1 MLVLLLGAAGA
12 VSTAAAQGQV
22 APPSE
27 PPAPAPARAPSLL
40 TTNPFLGGVP
50 AGTATSEPLS
60 LSILDAINR
69 ALEHNLGVLMA
80 QEGVGR
86 AQGARWRALSGLLP
100 TVSGRVSETRQVVN
114 LAAFGFPLPPGIP
127 AIVGPFN
134 VFDARVYLTQAVLDF
149 HALNDARA
157 EAHNIAAA
165 EFCTRAPAISSSSS
179 RRTRICRRLPPRL
192 ARTRRGRRWK
202 RPRRFITRPSI

>member
-22 APPSE
+22 PPSSEPTPAPP
-27 PPAPAPARAPSLL
+27 RAPSLI

-134 VFDARVYLTQAVLDF
+134 VFDARLYLTQAVLDF
-149 HALNDARA
+149 HALNDAVPG
-157 EAHNIAAA
+157 HNIAAA
-165 EFCTRAPAISSSSS
+165 EFS
-179 RRTRICRRLPPRL
+179 
-192 ARTRRGRRWK
+192 
-202 RPRRFITRPSI
+202 

>member
-27 PPAPAPARAPSLL
+27 RPAPAPARAPSIL

-100 TVSGRVSETRQVVN
+100 TVSGRISETRQVVN
-114 LAAFGFPLPPGIP
+114 LAAF
-127 AIVGPFN
+127 
-134 VFDARVYLTQAVLDF
+134 
-149 HALNDARA
+149 
-157 EAHNIAAA
+157 
-165 EFCTRAPAISSSSS
+165 
-179 RRTRICRRLPPRL
+179 
-192 ARTRRGRRWK
+192 
-202 RPRRFITRPSI
+202 